1 MSPDG
6 AERVGRQASVTA
18 WALAALASALLVV
31 AAVISWAELRT
42 DEPYAPLH
50 FANPQT
56 VTSRTESSD
65 GAPSTRLGDTV
76 DVTGE
81 KCSDEQVSIDAVTS
95 WQPVDPAGTAITTGT
110 SSNVRRSGCVVGQYE
125 NAIPEEVAAIVRS
138 QHARGVAAPL
148 WVISGAETPI
158 REDGTEG
165 TTEVWVTEPFA
176 ILP

>member
-18 WALAALASALLVV
+18 WGLGATAAALLVV
-31 AAVISWAELRT
+31 AAVIGWAELRDT
-42 DEPYAPLH
+42 DPFAPLH
-50 FANPQT
+50 YANPQT
-56 VTSRTESSD
+56 VTSRTASPD

-81 KCSDEQVSIDAVTS
+81 KCSDESVSIDAVTS
-95 WQPVDPAGTAITTGT
+95 WQPVSPPGTAITTGT
-110 SSNVRRSGCVVGQYE
+110 ASNVRQGGCVVGQYE
-125 NAIPEEVAAIVRS
+125 NSIPEAVTAVVMS
-138 QHARGVAAPL
+138 QHARGVTAPL

-158 REDGTEG
+158 RDDGTEG
-165 TTEVWVTEPFA
+165 TVEVWVTEPFA